1 MLSNYVKLLVLSIL
15 TVSAV
20 TVNAQTVKGTVALPG
35 YPEQVAVDPFLD
47 RVYVAI
53 PNFGLFGDG
62 SYDYL
67 TVVDGKKDVV
77 ITNIQIP
84 PIATA
89 VAVDYLRNL
98 VYVGGQNSLTGA
110 SEVVVISAR
119 TNTVLTT
126 VSVTSTTTGGGVLGL
141 AVNLETG
148 TLYAAN
154 SSDNEVDVISRGVVK
169 ARIASTGEPVAL
181 SVNPFKDTIYSSR
194 TDGFVDIISGK
205 TNTVTTSAPFG
216 AVNQGI
222 AVDLATGNLLV
233 VGNPATPGAANVG
246 ILNPTGTVLSTIAVG
261 NGAVGI
267 DVDPFTHLAF
277 VANSTDDTL
286 SVINDSTDAVTLTM
300 PVSSLFVAVNPLS
313 EKVYVSPIDPVTSLT
328 VINEDATVS
337 LKRRED

>member
-1 MLSNYVKLLVLSIL
+1 MLTKFTKLLFMSLL
-15 TVSAV
+15 AVSSV
-20 TVNAQTVKGTVALPG
+20 PVDAQTVKGTIALPG

-77 ITNIQIP
+77 LTSIQIP

-89 VAVDYLRNL
+89 VAVDYVRKL

-110 SEVVVISAR
+110 SEVSVVSSR
-119 TNTVLTT
+119 TNKVLSTIT
-126 VSVTSTTTGGGVLGL
+126 VTSTTGGGVLGL
-141 AVNLETG
+141 VVDLETG

-154 SSDNEVDVISRGVVK
+154 SSDDEIDVIKHGGVT
-169 ARIASTGEPVAL
+169 ARIALTGEPVAV
-181 SVNPFKDTIYSSR
+181 SVNPFTRTVYASR
-194 TDGFVDIISGK
+194 TDGFVDVISEK

-222 AVDLATGNLLV
+222 AVDLATGNVLV

-246 ILNPTGTVLSTIAVG
+246 ILNPAGTVLSTIAIG

-277 VANSTDDTL
+277 AANATDDTL
-286 SVINDSTDAVTLTM
+286 SVINDKTGAVTLTM
-300 PVSSLFVAVNPLS
+300 PVSSLFLAVNPLS

-328 VINEDATVS
+328 VVDEGQNHED
-337 LKRRED
+337 